1 MMSRKQRA
9 ILYFVKYPTAGRV
22 KTRLAKTLGDQ
33 QAARIY
39 RQLAG
44 QNYSILRACG
54 QTDLIV
60 FFDPPQDHDKIQQWL
75 PSADEYLPQQGDDL
89 GQRLTSAFDWAF
101 EQGYKAVVAYG
112 SDTLHLTTEIAQQSF
127 AALFQ
132 TDVVIGPAKDG
143 GYYLMGLAANQPELF
158 LGIPW
163 STSDVLAQTYQ
174 IITKLKLHYQTLS
187 ALDDLDE
194 IKPGGLDDTFVTNS
208 K

>member
-1 MMSRKQRA
+1 MTCRNQQA
-9 ILYFVKYPTAGRV
+9 ILFFVKYPTAGHV

-33 QAARIY
+33 AAARVY

-60 FFDPPQDHDKIQQWL
+60 FFDPPEDHDKIQQWL

-89 GQRLTSAFDWAF
+89 GQRLTSAFAWAF
-101 EQGYKAVVAYG
+101 AQGYKRVAAYG

-127 AALFQ
+127 AALCQ

-143 GYYLMGLAANQPELF
+143 GYYLIGLSANHPQVF
-158 LGIPW
+158 VNISW

-174 IITKLKLHYQTLS
+174 IMTKLKLKYQSLS
-187 ALDDLDE
+187 ALEDLDE
-194 IKPGGLDDTFVTNS
+194 IKSGSMHEIL
-208 K
+208 

>member
-1 MMSRKQRA
+1 
-9 ILYFVKYPTAGRV
+9 LFFVKYPTAGHV

-33 QAARIY
+33 AAARVY

-60 FFDPPQDHDKIQQWL
+60 FFDPPEDHDKIQQWL

-89 GQRLTSAFDWAF
+89 GQRLTSAFAWAF
-101 EQGYKAVVAYG
+101 AQGYKRVAAYG

-127 AALFQ
+127 AALCQ

-143 GYYLMGLAANQPELF
+143 GYYLIGLSANHPQVF
-158 LGIPW
+158 VNISW

-174 IITKLKLHYQTLS
+174 IMTKLKLKYQSLS
-187 ALDDLDE
+187 ALEDLDE
-194 IKPGGLDDTFVTNS
+194 IKSGSMHEIL
-208 K
+208 